1 MKQNPLKRVI
11 AWLDLHLEETILII
25 TGSLIG
31 IVIMMQ
37 IIMRYVFRHA
47 LPWPE
52 EFCRFCYIYFCFI
65 SLGYAVRNRCLLN
78 ITLLQDHLP
87 RVLRMALDI
96 LIFFGGSIDC
106 VKATI
111 ISGQRSPALQIPMT
125 IPYLATSI
133 GFFLAIIRS
142 VQSSF
147 QSIKLLLT
155 GGDIKV
161 DAMTAVEEE
170 LDEASQQLFRNQ
182 KGGN

>member
-1 MKQNPLKRVI
+1 MARPSSGRNYPDHHRQPDRHRHYDANHHALRLSPRLALARRV
-11 AWLDLHLEETILII
+11 LSVLLHLLLFHKPGIR
-25 TGSLIG
+25 GAKSLSAKYHSIAG
-31 IVIMMQ
+31 PSPPRSPYGVGYPHSSI
-37 IIMRYVFRHA
+37 HA
-47 LPWPE
+47 
-52 EFCRFCYIYFCFI
+52 
-65 SLGYAVRNRCLLN
+65 
-78 ITLLQDHLP
+78 D
-87 RVLRMALDI
+87 RVYH
-96 LIFFGGSIDC
+96 C

>member
-1 MKQNPLKRVI
+1 MARPSSGRNYPDHHRQPDRHRHYDANHHALRLSPRLALARRV
-11 AWLDLHLEETILII
+11 LSVLLHLLLFHKPGIR
-25 TGSLIG
+25 GAKSLSAK
-31 IVIMMQ
+31 
-37 IIMRYVFRHA
+37 YH
-47 LPWPE
+47 
-52 EFCRFCYIYFCFI
+52 
-65 SLGYAVRNRCLLN
+65 
-78 ITLLQDHLP
+78 
-87 RVLRMALDI
+87 
-96 LIFFGGSIDC
+96 SI
-106 VKATI
+106 AGP
-111 ISGQRSPALQIPMT
+111 SPPRSPYGVGYPHSSIHADRVYHILWGQHRLCESYHHFRPAFPLT

>member
-87 RVLRMALDI
+87 RSPYGVGYPHSSIHADRVYHILWGQHRLCESYHHFRPAFPRTADPHDYPLSGHIHWLFPRNHPFCPVLLP
-96 LIFFGGSIDC
+96 
-106 VKATI
+106 VN
-111 ISGQRSPALQIPMT
+111 Q
-125 IPYLATSI
+125 
-133 GFFLAIIRS
+133 
-142 VQSSF
+142 
-147 QSIKLLLT
+147 
-155 GGDIKV
+155 
-161 DAMTAVEEE
+161 
-170 LDEASQQLFRNQ
+170 ASTHRWRH
-182 KGGN
+182 

>member
-1 MKQNPLKRVI
+1 M
-11 AWLDLHLEETILII
+11 
-25 TGSLIG
+25 
-31 IVIMMQ
+31 
-37 IIMRYVFRHA
+37 
-47 LPWPE
+47 
-52 EFCRFCYIYFCFI
+52 
-65 SLGYAVRNRCLLN
+65 
-78 ITLLQDHLP
+78 
-87 RVLRMALDI
+87 
-96 LIFFGGSIDC
+96 
-106 VKATI
+106 KATI

>member
-1 MKQNPLKRVI
+1 
-11 AWLDLHLEETILII
+11 
-25 TGSLIG
+25 
-31 IVIMMQ
+31 
-37 IIMRYVFRHA
+37 
-47 LPWPE
+47 
-52 EFCRFCYIYFCFI
+52 
-65 SLGYAVRNRCLLN
+65 
-78 ITLLQDHLP
+78 
-87 RVLRMALDI
+87 MALDI
-96 LIFFGGSIDC
+96 LIQVSMLIVFIIFFGGSIDC

>member
-1 MKQNPLKRVI
+1 MARPSSGRNYPDHHRQPDRHRHYDANHHALRLSPRLALARRV
-11 AWLDLHLEETILII
+11 LSVLLHLLLFHKPGIRGAKSLSAKYHSIAGPSPPRSPYGVGYPHSSIHADRVYHILW
-25 TGSLIG
+25 G
-31 IVIMMQ
+31 Q
-37 IIMRYVFRHA
+37 HR
-47 LPWPE
+47 
-52 EFCRFCYIYFCFI
+52 
-65 SLGYAVRNRCLLN
+65 
-78 ITLLQDHLP
+78 
-87 RVLRMALDI
+87 
-96 LIFFGGSIDC
+96 C

>member
-1 MKQNPLKRVI
+1 MARP
-11 AWLDLHLEETILII
+11 HLEETIR
-25 TGSLIG
+25 SS
-31 IVIMMQ
+31 Q
-37 IIMRYVFRHA
+37 AADRHRHYDANHHA
-47 LPWPE
+47 LRLSPRLALARRVLSVLLHLLLFHKPGI
-52 EFCRFCYIYFCFI
+52 R
-65 SLGYAVRNRCLLN
+65 GANRCHVKYHS
-78 ITLLQDHLP
+78 IADHLP

-96 LIFFGGSIDC
+96 LIQVSMLIVFIIFFGGSIDC

>member
-1 MKQNPLKRVI
+1 MARPSSGRNYPDHHRQPDRHRHYDANHHALRLSPRLALARRV
-11 AWLDLHLEETILII
+11 LSVLLHLLLFHKPGIR
-25 TGSLIG
+25 GAKSLS
-31 IVIMMQ
+31 VK
-37 IIMRYVFRHA
+37 YH
-47 LPWPE
+47 
-52 EFCRFCYIYFCFI
+52 
-65 SLGYAVRNRCLLN
+65 
-78 ITLLQDHLP
+78 
-87 RVLRMALDI
+87 
-96 LIFFGGSIDC
+96 SI
-106 VKATI
+106 AGP
-111 ISGQRSPALQIPMT
+111 SPPRSPYGVGYPHSSIHADRVYHILWGQHRLCESYHHFRPAFPRT
-125 IPYLATSI
+125 ADPHDYPTSI